1 MTTFYDALKSRYLN
15 RYKNLSSKKKAAE
28 ELDFRDLLSTKIA
41 YASIREST
49 PFLGIKANDYLK
61 ASFHEV
67 LRYTT
72 RGMIAY
78 NDFCETAQTNSR
90 SWRFVTLYYSL
101 YFFVISFG
109 RMAGRSIIFLNSDEA
124 RELTAL
130 IRTLANSEISLSSGN
145 YLITLDKP
153 NEPLAIRDNIE
164 VSIIKLNKG
173 SHENAWHEFK
183 SLLDIWKIEF
193 SDKSLATV
201 TGMNNCLSRSPAIF
215 SETRNRIN
223 YRGDIALH
231 EIDELI
237 LPLGSDKRS
246 MSIEA
251 LEREIISNVH
261 PIISQNDV
269 MQAAHSF
276 SSFFYVCHRNA
287 MLDLADT
294 QPHPGTHYIKQ
305 IKRLYCD

>member
-41 YASIREST
+41 YANIREST

-109 RMAGRSIIFLNSDEA
+109 RMAGRSIIFF
-124 RELTAL
+124 EL
-130 IRTLANSEISLSSGN
+130 
-145 YLITLDKP
+145 
-153 NEPLAIRDNIE
+153 
-164 VSIIKLNKG
+164 
-173 SHENAWHEFK
+173 
-183 SLLDIWKIEF
+183 
-193 SDKSLATV
+193 
-201 TGMNNCLSRSPAIF
+201 
-215 SETRNRIN
+215 
-223 YRGDIALH
+223 
-231 EIDELI
+231 
-237 LPLGSDKRS
+237 
-246 MSIEA
+246 
-251 LEREIISNVH
+251 
-261 PIISQNDV
+261 
-269 MQAAHSF
+269 
-276 SSFFYVCHRNA
+276 
-287 MLDLADT
+287 
-294 QPHPGTHYIKQ
+294 
-305 IKRLYCD
+305 